1 MGFLDS
7 VRRGILLIR
16 LNGKAAAE
24 IAKDK
29 SSMVYGSIIIG
40 VAGLLYA
47 TAFHIRTVPFNVKDF
62 LTEFITY
69 VLFTIIGIFI
79 FHGLA
84 KVFGGKSS
92 LKDYFKA
99 QSHVSLLGWLSIFM
113 LVQIPFFPNVL
124 DFLIMVWSTVMS
136 VIILKAL
143 HKLSTGKAIVV
154 AIALPVLLILLVI
167 IGALAYFGIL
177 SPDKFLPVS

>member
-7 VRRGILLIR
+7 VRRGISLVK
-16 LNGKAAAE
+16 LNGKAAVE
-24 IAKDK
+24 IAKDRN
-29 SSMVYGSIIIG
+29 SMLYGSIIIA

-47 TAFHIRTVPFNVKDF
+47 AAFHIKTVPFNAKDF
-62 LTEFITY
+62 LTEFLTY
-69 VLFTIIGIFI
+69 ALFTVIGIFI

-113 LVQIPFFPNVL
+113 LVNIPYFPNVL
-124 DFLIMVWSTVMS
+124 DFLIMVWGTVMS
-136 VIILKAL
+136 VIILKSL
-143 HKLSTGKAIVV
+143 HKLSTGKAVVV
-154 AIALPVLLILLVI
+154 AVALPVLLILLVI
-167 IGALAYFGIL
+167 LGALAYFGVL
-177 SPDKFLPVS
+177 SPDKFLPMN

>member
-24 IAKDK
+24 IAKDPN
-29 SSMVYGSIIIG
+29 SVIYGWAIIII
-40 VAGLLYA
+40 AGLINLA
-47 TAFHIRTVPFNVKDF
+47 VSSVFFIF
-62 LTEFITY
+62 LTYETIMFGFLVYIVY
-69 VLFTIIGIFI
+69 SLLWILVL
-79 FHGLA
+79 HGLA

-99 QSHVSLLGWLSIFM
+99 QSHVSLLGWLSIIAFIK
-113 LVQIPFFPNVL
+113 IPFVPDIVSW
-124 DFLIMVWSTVMS
+124 LITIWTIVMS
-136 VIILKAL
+136 VTILKSV

-154 AIALPVLLILLVI
+154 AVALPVLLILLVI
-167 IGALAYFGIL
+167 IGALAYFGVL